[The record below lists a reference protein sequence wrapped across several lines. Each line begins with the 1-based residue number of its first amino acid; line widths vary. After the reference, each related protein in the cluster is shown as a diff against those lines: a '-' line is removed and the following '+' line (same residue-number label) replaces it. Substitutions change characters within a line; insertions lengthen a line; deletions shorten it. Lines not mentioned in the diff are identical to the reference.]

1 MKTERTPYTTTL
13 YIWNQVS
20 AMFYSAYI
28 TPFHSHNAMQLIF
41 DLGGQ
46 FRFSTHDTYWRS
58 CKSLVIKENIVHRL
72 DTGGS
77 VQLIIYLDASSE
89 IAAAIRSQ
97 YLQQGDFFSLEE
109 DILHVVPPG
118 TLEQCMIEPNKGL
131 LEKIVH
137 QILDKLK
144 SGGFAPPHDHR
155 VKKAMSLVAGAQA
168 DEMSIA
174 WVSENLFM
182 SESRLRSVFRNGA
195 GISLHRY
202 IILHRIIL
210 GITAIMNGASITQAA
225 IGAGFSDSSH
235 FHKVMFQLFGISPS
249 QFIRDNS
256 RKNIERTAGS
266 LFRLETRQ
274 YDECSWTV
282 EKVIVR

>member
-46 FRFSTHDTYWRS
+46 FRFSTRDTDWLTY
-58 CKSLVIKENIVHRL
+58 KSLVIKENIVHRL

-89 IAAAIRSQ
+89 IATAIRSQ
-97 YLQQGDFFSLEE
+97 FLQQRDFFSPEE
-109 DILHVVPPG
+109 EILHVVPPG
-118 TLEQCMIEPNKGL
+118 ALEQCLIEPNKGL
-131 LEKIVH
+131 LEKIVL
-137 QILDKLK
+137 QILDKLR
-144 SGGFAPPHDHR
+144 SGHFAPPEDHR
-155 VKKAMSLVAGAQA
+155 VRKAMSLVAGAGA
-168 DEMSIA
+168 AEMSISRL
-174 WVSENLFM
+174 SEDLFI
-182 SESRLRSVFRNGA
+182 SESHLRSVFRNNA

-202 IILHRIIL
+202 IVLHRVIL
-210 GITAIMNGASITQAA
+210 AITGIMNGDTIAAAA

-235 FHKVMFQLFGISPS
+235 FHKVLFQLFGTSPS
-249 QFIRDNS
+249 QFMRDNS
-256 RKNIERTAGS
+256 RKNIERATGS
-266 LFRLETRQ
+266 PFRLETRQ
-274 YDECSWTV
+274 YDERSWSV
-282 EKVIVR
+282 EKVVVR